1 MLYIQTN
8 SKINDYLA
16 FLFFIMYR
24 RTYYRGRSAKYS
36 NETVCINA
44 TSTGIVSAG
53 ATFPQNADPDPEQGQ
68 VPKGLLIV
76 PATGLMGNRKVK
88 NFTLKIGAR
97 GNESPIIGALVYC
110 PEGTL
115 PSNLSTQ
122 LASQSLYEPNQNVIM
137 TFIIQPSCDRD
148 AEGYVTTMFTPPSVT
163 VSNRLA
169 RNLSSG
175 DSVVLVMCAV
185 DDINAG
191 DGSRRDS
198 SDPTSPSKDPLTIT
212 GTLNFAIKY

>member
-1 MLYIQTN
+1 
-8 SKINDYLA
+8 
-16 FLFFIMYR
+16 MYR
-24 RTYYRGRSAKYS
+24 RSYYRGRTAKYS

-44 TSTGIVSAG
+44 VATGLVTAG
-53 ATFPQNADPDPEQGQ
+53 VTFPQIAEPDPEQGQ
-68 VPKGLLIV
+68 IPKGLLVV
-76 PATGLMGNRKVK
+76 PATSLMGNRKVK
-88 NFTLKIGAR
+88 NFTLKIAAR

-122 LASQSLYEPNQNVIM
+122 LSSQSLYEPNQNVIM

-148 AEGYVTTMFTPPSVT
+148 AEGYVTTYFTPPTVT

-175 DSVVLVMCAV
+175 DSIVLLMSAV
-185 DDINAG
+185 DEINAG
-191 DGSRRDS
+191 DGTRRTPE
-198 SDPTSPSKDPLTIT
+198 DPTSTTKDPLAIT